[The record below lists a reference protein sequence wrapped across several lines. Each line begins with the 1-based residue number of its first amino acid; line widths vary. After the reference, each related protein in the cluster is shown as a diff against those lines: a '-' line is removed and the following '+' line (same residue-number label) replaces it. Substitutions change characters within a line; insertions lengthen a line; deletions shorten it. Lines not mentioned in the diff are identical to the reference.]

1 MIAAPSP
8 TSPTRPFKQ
17 RVRCGSWNTF
27 ERRFEPLPAPDHD
40 LLWEIGQVPKGADYR
55 YWWTVLDSDG
65 HLYLSPGFR
74 FVNRFA
80 FVRCARP
87 WTDDDQRQP
96 DYRYD

>member
-1 MIAAPSP
+1 MIAEPLP
-8 TSPTRPFKQ
+8 TLPTRPFKQ

-27 ERRFEPLPAPDHD
+27 DRRFEPLPAPDHD

-55 YWWTVLDSDG
+55 YWWTVLDCEG

-80 FVRCARP
+80 FIRCARP

-96 DYRYD
+96 DYWYD

>member
-1 MIAAPSP
+1 MIAEPSP

-40 LLWEIGQVPKGADYR
+40 LLWEVGQVPKGADYR
-55 YWWTVLDSDG
+55 YWWTVMDWDG
-65 HLYLSPGFR
+65 RFYISPGFR
-74 FVNRFA
+74 FVNRIA

-96 DYRYD
+96 DYRFD